1 MALIHMLVA
10 IIKPTTFT
18 KTKFKMTKNNFILS
32 ILFSLTTVLC
42 FGQKINVEQ
51 RLDSL
56 FNSLAEQNQFNGS
69 VLIAEKGKIL
79 YKSGKGY
86 SNETTKEK
94 NNPETIFELA
104 SCSKQFIGVGIALL
118 HRENKINYTDDIT
131 LYIPELSNFKG
142 VKIYDLLHHT
152 SGIPEFLGHFAND
165 WKNVRIATNQ
175 DVIDYYSAKND
186 TLEFLPN
193 SHYQYSNT
201 NYVFL
206 ATIIERVS
214 KQKIETY
221 LADKIFKPL
230 KMDRTFIYN
239 RRVNPKKIKNY
250 AYGYSWIKN
259 SFEKATE
266 DDTRIGNMMS
276 YYMDGIIGNAKV
288 NSTVEDIYKWINA
301 IKNNTLLNQ
310 QEFDEVMKI
319 TQTSNNEKV
328 TYGFGFEVRQND
340 NNISYGHTGSWDGYI
355 TFIHY
360 NSKNDRTIIVL
371 NNFRNGVYPYETITE
386 ILDNKPS
393 SNEFIKKINL
403 SEEEI
408 KKFVGEYADSENP
421 TEKHIISYLNKHL
434 IYNTNKE
441 SWDMR
446 FFPSS
451 NNTFQAIRQGGIDG
465 KMTFIP
471 QNDGSMKL
479 EMTQYGQNI
488 GSGIRK

>member
-1 MALIHMLVA
+1 M
-10 IIKPTTFT
+10 
-18 KTKFKMTKNNFILS
+18 
-32 ILFSLTTVLC
+32 
-42 FGQKINVEQ
+42 
-51 RLDSL
+51 
-56 FNSLAEQNQFNGS
+56 
-69 VLIAEKGKIL
+69 
-79 YKSGKGY
+79 
-86 SNETTKEK
+86 
-94 NNPETIFELA
+94 
-104 SCSKQFIGVGIALL
+104 
-118 HRENKINYTDDIT
+118 
-131 LYIPELSNFKG
+131 
-142 VKIYDLLHHT
+142 HHT

-165 WKNVRIATNQ
+165 WKNDRIATNQ
-175 DVIDYYSAKND
+175 DVIDYYSTKKD
-186 TLEFLPN
+186 TLEFSPN
-193 SHYQYSNT
+193 SNHQYSNT

-230 KMDRTFIYN
+230 KMNRTFIYN

-276 YYMDGIIGNAKV
+276 YYMDGIVGNAKV

-310 QEFDEVMKI
+310 QEFNEVMKI

-360 NSKNDRTIIVL
+360 NSKNDRTIIVF

-393 SNEFIKKINL
+393 SNEFVKKINL
-403 SEEEI
+403 SEEDI
-408 KKFVGEYADSENP
+408 KKFVGEYADLENP
-421 TEKHIISYLNKHL
+421 TEKHIISYLDNHL
-434 IYNTNKE
+434 IYNTDKAN
-441 SWDMR
+441 WDMR

-488 GSGIRK
+488 GSGIRQ